1 VKGHRGMPTE
11 PNLQETVISDRGKAY
26 TTRTLDGRL
35 FFDAAAIF
43 PIWIEEVDAP
53 PTLIGTGFFVTRFG
67 HFLTAKH
74 VLMEIHERKRPGFMF
89 HMLDDNQNALFRYI
103 DTFSPHQTSDVALG
117 ALKHPPGYVLN
128 SVPRLTLECP
138 TIGEQIVTVA
148 YDKDTRQTPGEYLI
162 GPKYMS
168 GEFEEVHPDRR
179 DSMLSFPC
187 YRTSISIPG
196 GASGGPVFD
205 SCGRIFGINCTGYDG
220 TDLSYLTRVNEA
232 LPLTAAG
239 MMFGPDDPPTDRSL
253 LQLAETGHVVFIP
266 PFPTKP

>member
-1 VKGHRGMPTE
+1 MG
-11 PNLQETVISDRGKAY
+11 S
-26 TTRTLDGRL
+26 
-35 FFDAAAIF
+35 
-43 PIWIEEVDAP
+43 
-53 PTLIGTGFFVTRFG
+53 
-67 HFLTAKH
+67 
-74 VLMEIHERKRPGFMF
+74 
-89 HMLDDNQNALFRYI
+89 
-103 DTFSPHQTSDVALG
+103 TS
-117 ALKHPPGYVLN
+117 
-128 SVPRLTLECP
+128 

-148 YDKDTRQTPGEYLI
+148 CDKDTRQTPGEYLI

-253 LQLAETGHVVFIP
+253 LQLAETGYVVFIP
-266 PFPTKP
+266 PFPTGLSRHWGDDSMSDTIGQYVAGWRIADAVGFGADWNRDRWSIVDRVA